1 MPLRKIL
8 FLISLPD
15 SSQFSHD
22 REEVEECVCELRNHK
37 VEVREH
43 IWKEDLHDAN
53 NFDFVIIVAHHDSE
67 AGKLVLS
74 DGTMTLME
82 LAEAVPDDFKGVIDL
97 ASCHSEAAAE
107 LIKQRCPQCRV
118 QMALKDVPLLRRLVI
133 YPFLAQWLIEEPSMD
148 YREAY
153 ECLSNLFGIML
164 DKNVGTE
171 SSHVRMTTLGKRMTS
186 IYAPKTVVRNIPFR
200 IYFFLHYDADRKLVK
215 LTATQWQTD
224 MRYQQELPVLLENY
238 DEIQVKI
245 SFSADKN
252 QILLTNGGYT
262 RIVKVNNGVTTV
274 PFVVNVTDGFL
285 DNDFYTNILLSKEGK
300 AFLSCSFSINVGSRP
315 DNIPADIFIDKTD
328 YSYDNRDI
336 ILGYKKIYSSNILG
350 KNAKYHFSFY
360 DTRISNMNDDNE
372 TAELLDD
379 IRRSLWVNS
388 FYFNQTQEVLNK
400 IQQDINKI
408 QDNEDHNSDLF
419 LKLLPRFSWF
429 SWNLKHE
436 FDWFKDKS
444 RFWAGKTFNEV
455 KNEFILF
462 ETRYTDFLAEVLRLK
477 SQVTMLD
484 EYVNLRDL
492 IRKVSN
498 AEENAVDAD
507 IITEIKN
514 HATRFFKQT
523 VDWGTDKELF
533 DIFKEGGIKSIVS
546 AKTQGEVTMNYLALI
561 IAMAC
566 GEFVSIDYRN
576 EDWMM
581 NVTKFIDLKNYD
593 GSLRMPKL
601 RILRTISILDKK
613 EIREMIRRYQ
623 CTKEG
628 TISIA
633 SFLLLKIKLS
643 INKVYK

>member
-1 MPLRKIL
+1 M
-8 FLISLPD
+8 
-15 SSQFSHD
+15 
-22 REEVEECVCELRNHK
+22 
-37 VEVREH
+37 
-43 IWKEDLHDAN
+43 
-53 NFDFVIIVAHHDSE
+53 
-67 AGKLVLS
+67 
-74 DGTMTLME
+74 
-82 LAEAVPDDFKGVIDL
+82 
-97 ASCHSEAAAE
+97 
-107 LIKQRCPQCRV
+107 
-118 QMALKDVPLLRRLVI
+118 
-133 YPFLAQWLIEEPSMD
+133 
-148 YREAY
+148 
-153 ECLSNLFGIML
+153 
-164 DKNVGTE
+164 
-171 SSHVRMTTLGKRMTS
+171 
-186 IYAPKTVVRNIPFR
+186 
-200 IYFFLHYDADRKLVK
+200 
-215 LTATQWQTD
+215 
-224 MRYQQELPVLLENY
+224 
-238 DEIQVKI
+238 
-245 SFSADKN
+245 
-252 QILLTNGGYT
+252 
-262 RIVKVNNGVTTV
+262 
-274 PFVVNVTDGFL
+274 
-285 DNDFYTNILLSKEGK
+285 
-300 AFLSCSFSINVGSRP
+300 
-315 DNIPADIFIDKTD
+315 
-328 YSYDNRDI
+328 
-336 ILGYKKIYSSNILG
+336 
-350 KNAKYHFSFY
+350 
-360 DTRISNMNDDNE
+360 
-372 TAELLDD
+372 LDD